1 MWEIDMRLS
10 KIERDGEWFK
20 ITLSQDGIEPE
31 VVFTGNLEYALD
43 LANEWEN
50 A

>member
-1 MWEIDMRLS
+1 MRLS
-10 KIERDGEWFK
+10 KIEQDGEWYC
-20 ITLSQDGIEPE
+20 ITLSQEGKEPE
-31 VVFTGNLEYALD
+31 VIFTGNLEYALD

>member
-1 MWEIDMRLS
+1 MRLS
-10 KIERDGEWFK
+10 KIERDGIWFK
-20 ITLSQDGIEPE
+20 ITLSQDGMESE
-31 VVFTGNLEYALD
+31 VIFTGNLEYALD

>member
-1 MWEIDMRLS
+1 MRLS

-20 ITLSQDGIEPE
+20 IILSQEGIEP
-31 VVFTGNLEYALD
+31 VVIFTGNLEYALD
-43 LANEWEN
+43 VANEWEN

>member
-1 MWEIDMRLS
+1 MRLS
-10 KIERDGEWFK
+10 KIEWNDPWFEV
-20 ITLSQDGIEPE
+20 TLSAEGEETQVI
-31 VVFTGNLEYALD
+31 FTGNFERALD

>member
-1 MWEIDMRLS
+1 MRLS
-10 KIERDGEWFK
+10 KIEFDGVWYM
-20 ITLSQDGIEPE
+20 ITLSQDSNEPE

>member
-1 MWEIDMRLS
+1 MRLS
-10 KIERDGEWFK
+10 KIEFDGIWYV
-20 ITLSQDGIEPE
+20 ITLSQEGNEPE
-31 VVFTGNLEYALD
+31 VIFTGNFERALD